1 MRQPSRSVLLRRSAI
16 LPYAAYAVA
25 LFASSVTTFGVAGI
39 LPAVVILAIWGCIF
53 LSRSR
58 VNSLASV
65 VIVGLIVLVL
75 IALMLPAVQPVR
87 EASPRTNCRNNLRQ
101 IGLALHNYHDAHG
114 SFPPAWTTDAN
125 GRPLLSWR
133 VLLLPFLDEA
143 PLYAEFDLTEPW
155 DGPHN
160 RELLQRIPSPYVC
173 PSSVTEEKRGE
184 TATSY
189 VAVIGEETAW
199 PGASPTRYPDFRDG
213 TSDSV
218 IVIEYNANIHW
229 TEPRDLSLDEAVAL
243 LSEAEPFSA
252 HGHHSQTFFQDHYY
266 GRHFLIADGS
276 ARYASHHL
284 DGDRVRAVLTI
295 AGDDVSRE
303 WDVATSATLAEPS
316 RLRIGNCIRLTI
328 FILLAVLPLPWV
340 WINPTWEDD

>member
-25 LFASSVTTFGVAGI
+25 LFTSAVTTFGVAGI
-39 LPAVVILAIWGCIF
+39 LPAVVILSVWGCIF
-53 LSRSR
+53 FSRSKLL
-58 VNSLASV
+58 VSFV
-65 VIVGLIVLVL
+65 VVGFIVLVL
-75 IALMLPAVQPVR
+75 IVLMLPAVQQSR
-87 EASPRTNCRNNLRQ
+87 EASRRTVCKNNLKM
-101 IGLALHNYHDAHG
+101 IGLALHNYHDEYS
-114 SFPPAWTTDAN
+114 SFPPAWTTDAD

-133 VLLLPFLDEA
+133 VLLLPYLDQ
-143 PLYAEFDLTEPW
+143 PSLYEEFDLTEPW

-160 RELLQRIPSPYVC
+160 RELLRRIPSPYAC
-173 PSSVTEEKRGE
+173 PSSVWDQEGGE
-184 TATSY
+184 TTTSY

-199 PGASPTRYPDFRDG
+199 PGASPSRIADFRDG
-213 TSDSV
+213 TSESV

-229 TEPRDLSLDEAVAL
+229 TEPRDLSLDQAVAL

-284 DGDRVRAVLTI
+284 DSDRARAVLTI

-303 WDVATSATLAEPS
+303 WDVATSAALAETS

-328 FILLAVLPLPWV
+328 FIMLAVLPLPWV
-340 WINPTWEDD
+340 WINPTWEND